1 MNTTELKQRSTA
13 TTNRF
18 KSRMTGVFY
27 LVTLVTAGVV
37 LFAHGKSVLMVDLI
51 ATVCYLGVT
60 ALFYELSR

>member
-1 MNTTELKQRSTA
+1 
-13 TTNRF
+13 
-18 KSRMTGVFY
+18 
-27 LVTLVTAGVV
+27 V